1 MSQPSFESASAP
13 TVLKK
18 KSALN
23 IYTMLLIIALISLVL
38 GCVFLWLEISEY
50 GGFGAVKGRVGAI
63 TPPHSSEM
71 AIPIEGLAELTPRG
85 PSTLV

>member
-1 MSQPSFESASAP
+1 MSQPSFESVSSP

-23 IYTMLLIIALISLVL
+23 IYTVLLIIALVSLLL

-50 GGFGAVKGRVGAI
+50 GGFGAYKARVGAL
-63 TPPHSSEM
+63 T
-71 AIPIEGLAELTPRG
+71 IPGLNLEVFEK
-85 PSTLV
+85 LV

>member
-1 MSQPSFESASAP
+1 MSQPSFESAS
-13 TVLKK
+13 VLKK

-50 GGFGAVKGRVGAI
+50 GGFGAVKGRVGAV
-63 TPPHSSEM
+63 TLPYSSER
-71 AIPIEGLAELTPRG
+71 IPSEGLAGLTLPG
-85 PSTLV
+85 PTRLV

>member
-23 IYTMLLIIALISLVL
+23 IYTMLLIIALISLL
-38 GCVFLWLEISEY
+38 FGCLFLWLEIGEY
-50 GGFGAVKGRVGAI
+50 GGFGAVKGRVGAV
-63 TPPHSSEM
+63 TRP
-71 AIPIEGLAELTPRG
+71 IPVEALAGTG
-85 PSTLV
+85 TATHFDFSQI

>member
-1 MSQPSFESASAP
+1 MMSQPSFESASAP

-50 GGFGAVKGRVGAI
+50 GGFGAVKGRVGAV
-63 TPPHSSEM
+63 TLPYSSEM
-71 AIPIEGLAELTPRG
+71 AYSSVRAYSSYAEG
-85 PSTLV
+85 V

>member
-23 IYTMLLIIALISLVL
+23 IYTVLLIIALVSLLL
-38 GCVFLWLEISEY
+38 GCVFLWLEIAEY
-50 GGFGAVKGRVGAI
+50 GGFGAVKGRVGAV
-63 TPPHSSEM
+63 
-71 AIPIEGLAELTPRG
+71 ARPIASEGLAGTGAATHFDFRL
-85 PSTLV
+85 S